1 MTSST
6 TTSLQRQLSL
16 FERKSTPSHVLPT
29 NTTADR
35 HPFHRW
41 FNFIAGFSPEFVEQC
56 IETYHLNSES
66 HILDPFAGCGTTLAE
81 SNLHGVASVGF
92 EAHPFFAQICEA
104 KLAFGSDPS
113 IIKDIFDDLVCVEAS
128 DEELGTYTESANK
141 FLNKLL
147 PLHSLLRLVAARK
160 VAERYTGS
168 KALLAMLILSR
179 VLDHASHAKT
189 DGIYKAP
196 TSRKKPT
203 PYEDALDLVCV
214 QLYQDL
220 KTSQSLGLRN
230 LARLYHTSSEDMSML
245 EPASIDLMITSP
257 PYLNNFDFAEMTRMY
272 LYYWKQAG
280 SWREIT
286 DKVRS
291 KLIVN
296 TTTALK
302 GHKGRIAQYR
312 DETPE
317 MVKSELDGYQKLL
330 AQKRLEKAGKK
341 EYDLLVYPYF
351 AQMTRVLGCAYTSM
365 KNGARA
371 HIIVADSA
379 LYGIHILTHEVL
391 AKIMCDIGFGDIEIV
406 KLRDRGTRWVLD
418 KREGAKDGLGEFE
431 IKATAIHSE

>member
-1 MTSST
+1 MAFST
-6 TTSLQRQLSL
+6 PTSLQRQLSL
-16 FERKSTPSHVLPT
+16 FERKAPPSHVLPT

-35 HPFHRW
+35 YPFHRW

-56 IETYHLNSES
+56 INTYHLNNES
-66 HILDPFAGCGTTLAE
+66 RILDPFAGCGTTLAE
-81 SNLHGVASVGF
+81 SNLHGIASVGF
-92 EAHPFFAQICEA
+92 EAHLFFAKICEA
-104 KLAFGSDPS
+104 KLAVGSDPNV
-113 IIKDIFDDLVCVEAS
+113 IKNIFENLVSVEAN
-128 DEELGTYTESANK
+128 EEEFSTYTEPAQT
-141 FLNKLL
+141 FLKKLF
-147 PLHSLLRLVAARK
+147 PSQSLLRLVAARK
-160 VAERYTGS
+160 VTERYTGS
-168 KALLAMLILSR
+168 KALLALLILSR

-196 TSRKKPT
+196 TSRKKPV
-203 PYEDALDLVCV
+203 PYEEALDLVCV
-214 QLYQDL
+214 QLYEDL
-220 KTSQSLGLRN
+220 KASQGLGLRN
-230 LARLYHTSSEDMSML
+230 LAHLYHKSSEDMSML

-280 SWREIT
+280 SWGEIT

-302 GHKGRIAQYR
+302 GHRDRIAQYR

-317 MVKSELDGYQKLL
+317 IVHRELDRYQKLL
-330 AQKRLEKAGKK
+330 AQKRLGKAGKK

-351 AQMTRVLGCAYTSM
+351 AQMTRVLRGAYRSM
-365 KNGARA
+365 RNGART

-379 LYGIHILTHEVL
+379 LYGIHILTHDIL
-391 AKIMCDIGFGDIEIV
+391 TNIMCNIGFGDVEIV

-431 IKATAIHSE
+431 IKATAIHSK